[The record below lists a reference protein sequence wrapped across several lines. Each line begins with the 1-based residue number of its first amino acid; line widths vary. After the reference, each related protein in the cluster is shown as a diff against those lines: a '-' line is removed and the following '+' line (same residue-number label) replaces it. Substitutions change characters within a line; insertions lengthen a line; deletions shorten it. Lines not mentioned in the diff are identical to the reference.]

1 MLHLPRQSFVDSMID
16 SAVNSSMLEE
26 ANLTKED
33 VVFAF
38 YKAMVTGW
46 GYEGSGTQ
54 VFVNVQCT
62 IQCEIEDI
70 SFLNISILQMKY

>member
-16 SAVNSSMLEE
+16 SAVNSSMLEK

-38 YKAMVTGW
+38 YNEMVTGW
-46 GYEGSGTQ
+46 GYKSSLQ
-54 VFVNVQCT
+54 VAENR
-62 IQCEIEDI
+62 
-70 SFLNISILQMKY
+70 SL